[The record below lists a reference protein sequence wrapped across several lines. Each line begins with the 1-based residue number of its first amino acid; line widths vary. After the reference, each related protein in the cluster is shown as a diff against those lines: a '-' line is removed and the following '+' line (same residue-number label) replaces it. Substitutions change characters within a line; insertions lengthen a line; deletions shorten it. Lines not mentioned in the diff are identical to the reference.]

1 MKSFFS
7 ILFVVLAIYVNA
19 AEENDSILNLKLNDA
34 LELKESGLRQIENIN
49 DSMKGVSFS
58 NLIGLLNGYKLVA
71 RADSTINV
79 IYADLYT
86 DQVSKHKNLITKL
99 DSLGINPEKPIL
111 KPNSNNRGWSIYG
124 FFILLVLLLAIS
136 FFAVKLYM
144 KQKEQIKEQKELKSM
159 PTADEIL
166 QQTNEEYEHRLQE
179 ISSMLTEMTL
189 QHNNTAAEI
198 ENLNRVLAKE
208 RQTRIAYSEQY
219 EKVAD
224 ELNKLKA
231 RNDLWPSIA
240 NSTKGDASVASI
252 QEIEKLQTEI
262 SDLKAGKF
270 ALEQQLKEALL
281 KLASNQEINTPD
293 PKIVS
298 TEFQE
303 NEELKTTIQTL
314 RSTLKE
320 SVTEGENLRVEL
332 SSLRKEIESLKEKE
346 FQSVQAQGRIEQL
359 ESELKQKQ
367 SFIDQL
373 KSLIS
378 GQSDG
383 PKSDT

>member
-99 DSLGINPEKPIL
+99 ASLGINPEKPIL
-111 KPNSNNRGWSIYG
+111 KPNSNNGGWSIYG

-166 QQTNEEYEHRLQE
+166 QQTNEEYEHRLHE

-240 NSTKGDASVASI
+240 NSTKGDTSVASI

-262 SDLKAGKF
+262 CDLKAGKF

-281 KLASNQEINTPD
+281 KLASNQEINIPD

-346 FQSVQAQGRIEQL
+346 FQSAQAQGRIEQL
-359 ESELKQKQ
+359 ESE
-367 SFIDQL
+367 
-373 KSLIS
+373 
-378 GQSDG
+378 
-383 PKSDT
+383 